1 MTPSWLARLP
11 VAHRGLHDPARGV
24 PENSLAAFDA
34 AVAGGYA
41 IELDVRAT
49 RDGRAVVFHDA
60 ELPRMTGHAGA
71 VGAASSD
78 DVAGLRLLDTDQG
91 VPLLTDALARV
102 DGRAPI
108 LIEVKNEKEAGGVES
123 ATLAALERY
132 AGPFAV
138 QSFNPETL
146 VWFARRARGVALG
159 FLYSTRTGARGRG
172 RGRDFQEALERLD
185 ARAPPD
191 FLGLDARALPLD
203 PPATAA
209 LGARFTLLAWTI
221 TSPAAERD
229 ARRWCHNV
237 IFEGYRPQ
245 RPAPPGGAVV

>member
-1 MTPSWLARLP
+1 MAPSWLAHLP
-11 VAHRGLHDPARGV
+11 VAHRGLHDAARGV

-60 ELPRMTGHAGA
+60 ELRRMTGRTGA
-71 VGAASSD
+71 VDEASSD
-78 DVAGLRLLDTDQG
+78 DVAGLRLRGTDEG
-91 VPLLTDALARV
+91 VPLLTDVLARV

-108 LIEVKNEKEAGGVES
+108 LIEVKNEDEAGGVES

-146 VWFARRARGVALG
+146 VWFAARARGVALG
-159 FLYSTRTGARGRG
+159 LLYSTRTGALGRG
-172 RGRDFQEALERLD
+172 REFQEALERLD
-185 ARAPPD
+185 ARAPLD

-203 PPATAA
+203 PPAAAA
-209 LGARFTLLAWTI
+209 LRARFTLLAWTI
-221 TSPAAERD
+221 ISPAAESD

-237 IFEGYRPQ
+237 IFEGYRPE
-245 RPAPPGGAVV
+245 RHAPPGGAVV